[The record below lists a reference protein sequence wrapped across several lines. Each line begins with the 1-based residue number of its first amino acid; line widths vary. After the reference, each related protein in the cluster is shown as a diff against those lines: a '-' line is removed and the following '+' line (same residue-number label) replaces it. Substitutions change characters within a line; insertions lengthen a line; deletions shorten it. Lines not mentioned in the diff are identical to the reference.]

1 MQFGNVTNM
10 IIIKIWGERH
20 FCLYT
25 LIIQFNSKFGAR
37 NHTWHRVLIMR
48 NKYEYNRIL
57 LWEISWASSGGCVI
71 SNTSLLSAVYGFI
84 HISFLWMWS
93 SLWEQYVWHPQPSVW
108 RAELNNEGG
117 CYFVQKISYRP
128 KWKIER
134 KYLNFVPGLERW
146 LVFYHVFHSPDLSTP
161 TFTYYVHATFP
172 SQPQLKNILFHR
184 RPKSTRVTN
193 LLDLNL
199 KKQFLS

>member
-1 MQFGNVTNM
+1 MKVQYSIDGPRIQLSGAQCNLPMLLIIM

-25 LIIQFNSKFGAR
+25 LFIQFNSKFGAR
-37 NHTWHRVLIMR
+37 QHPWHRVLIMR

-84 HISFLWMWS
+84 HNSFLWMWS

-146 LVFYHVFHSPDLSTP
+146 LVLIT
-161 TFTYYVHATFP
+161 
-172 SQPQLKNILFHR
+172 LKIAYLGNAYW
-184 RPKSTRVTN
+184 
-193 LLDLNL
+193 
-199 KKQFLS
+199 